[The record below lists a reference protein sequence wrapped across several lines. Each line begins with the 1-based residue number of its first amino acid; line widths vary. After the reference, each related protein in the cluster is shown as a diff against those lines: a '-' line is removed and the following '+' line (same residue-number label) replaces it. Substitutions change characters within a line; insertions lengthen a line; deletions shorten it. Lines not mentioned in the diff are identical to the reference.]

1 MNLFL
6 ASILFSAIVLIYWI
20 ILEMFT
26 VMFRITGLPDD
37 KARFQVLSILTGAG
51 YTTKE
56 SESFVS
62 SKMRRKLAQVTMLFG
77 YVFNVSIVS
86 ALVNVFFSLKEAQV
100 DTFFVGIVIPLMIA
114 ALVIRLIRTR
124 FIRKRIDRVFSRI
137 AGKIMKQDKVNT
149 VLLMDYIGHDSI
161 ANVILKEV
169 PEALAGKTLMES
181 RLKQEHG
188 IQVLLVERDGIRI
201 ERAKAETIFKPGDR
215 LTVFGTYFSALIKR
229 SARFSRRRSAF
240 FKGKGFHER
249 SETGDTEQ
257 HHGAGSRER
266 TVCCGTGD
274 GGSSGSCRRGFV
286 LLWGAQKT
294 AFREGI

>member
-1 MNLFL
+1 MNLLL
-6 ASILFSAIVLIYWI
+6 ASILFSAIILIYWI
-20 ILEMFT
+20 IMEMFT

-86 ALVNVFFSLKEAQV
+86 ALVNVFFSLKEAQM
-100 DTFFVGIVIPLMIA
+100 DTFFVGIVVPLLIA

-124 FIRKRIDRVFSRI
+124 FVRKRIDRVFSRI

-161 ANVILKEV
+161 ANVIVKEV
-169 PEALAGKTLMES
+169 PEELAGKTLAES
-181 RLKQEHG
+181 RLKQEHS
-188 IQVLLVERDGIRI
+188 IQVLVVERNGIKM
-201 ERAKAETIFKPGDR
+201 ERAKAETVFMPGDR
-215 LTVFGTYFSALIKR
+215 LTVFGPYKEILQVFRAEE
-229 SARFSRRRSAF
+229 RFF
-240 FKGKGFHER
+240 
-249 SETGDTEQ
+249 
-257 HHGAGSRER
+257 
-266 TVCCGTGD
+266 
-274 GGSSGSCRRGFV
+274 
-286 LLWGAQKT
+286 
-294 AFREGI
+294 

>member
-100 DTFFVGIVIPLMIA
+100 DTFFVGIVVPLMIA
-114 ALVIRLIRTR
+114 ALVILLIRTR
-124 FIRKRIDRVFSRI
+124 FVRKRIDLVFSRI

-169 PEALAGKTLMES
+169 PEALVGKTLMES

-215 LTVFGTYFSALIKR
+215 LTVFGTYKEISQVFQAEE
-229 SARFSRRRSAF
+229 RFF
-240 FKGKGFHER
+240 
-249 SETGDTEQ
+249 
-257 HHGAGSRER
+257 
-266 TVCCGTGD
+266 
-274 GGSSGSCRRGFV
+274 
-286 LLWGAQKT
+286 
-294 AFREGI
+294 

>member
-62 SKMRRKLAQVTMLFG
+62 SKMCRKLAQVTMLFG

-86 ALVNVFFSLKEAQV
+86 ALVNVFFSMKEAQV
-100 DTFFVGIVIPLMIA
+100 DTFFVGIVVPLMIA
-114 ALVIRLIRTR
+114 ALVILLIRTR
-124 FIRKRIDRVFSRI
+124 FVRKRIDRAFSRI

-149 VLLMDYIGHDSI
+149 VLLMDYIGHYSI

-169 PEALAGKTLMES
+169 PQPLVGKSLAES

-188 IQVLLVERDGIRI
+188 IQVLLVERDGIKI
-201 ERAKAETIFKPGDR
+201 ERAKADTVFLPGDR
-215 LTVFGTYFSALIKR
+215 LTAFGTYREISHVFQAEE
-229 SARFSRRRSAF
+229 RFF
-240 FKGKGFHER
+240 
-249 SETGDTEQ
+249 
-257 HHGAGSRER
+257 
-266 TVCCGTGD
+266 
-274 GGSSGSCRRGFV
+274 
-286 LLWGAQKT
+286 
-294 AFREGI
+294 

>member
-137 AGKIMKQDKVNT
+137 AGKIMN
-149 VLLMDYIGHDSI
+149 I

-169 PEALAGKTLMES
+169 PEALVGKTLMES

-215 LTVFGTYFSALIKR
+215 LTVFGTYKEISQVFQAEE
-229 SARFSRRRSAF
+229 RFF
-240 FKGKGFHER
+240 
-249 SETGDTEQ
+249 
-257 HHGAGSRER
+257 
-266 TVCCGTGD
+266 
-274 GGSSGSCRRGFV
+274 
-286 LLWGAQKT
+286 
-294 AFREGI
+294 

>member
-124 FIRKRIDRVFSRI
+124 FIRK
-137 AGKIMKQDKVNT
+137 
-149 VLLMDYIGHDSI
+149 
-161 ANVILKEV
+161 
-169 PEALAGKTLMES
+169 
-181 RLKQEHG
+181 
-188 IQVLLVERDGIRI
+188 
-201 ERAKAETIFKPGDR
+201 
-215 LTVFGTYFSALIKR
+215 
-229 SARFSRRRSAF
+229 
-240 FKGKGFHER
+240 
-249 SETGDTEQ
+249 
-257 HHGAGSRER
+257 
-266 TVCCGTGD
+266 
-274 GGSSGSCRRGFV
+274 
-286 LLWGAQKT
+286 
-294 AFREGI
+294 

>member
-26 VMFRITGLPDD
+26 VMFRISGLPDD

-137 AGKIMKQDKVNT
+137 AGKIMQDKVNT

-169 PEALAGKTLMES
+169 PEALVGKTPMES

-215 LTVFGTYFSALIKR
+215 LTVFGTYKEISHVFQAEE
-229 SARFSRRRSAF
+229 RFF
-240 FKGKGFHER
+240 
-249 SETGDTEQ
+249 
-257 HHGAGSRER
+257 
-266 TVCCGTGD
+266 
-274 GGSSGSCRRGFV
+274 
-286 LLWGAQKT
+286 
-294 AFREGI
+294 